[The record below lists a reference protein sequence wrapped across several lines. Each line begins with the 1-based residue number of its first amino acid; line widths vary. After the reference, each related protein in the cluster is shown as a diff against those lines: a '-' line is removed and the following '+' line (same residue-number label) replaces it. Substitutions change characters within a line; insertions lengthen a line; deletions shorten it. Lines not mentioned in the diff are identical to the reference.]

1 VSVVDASRPLVPP
14 KGRVIGLDLGSR
26 RIGVAVTDSDQ
37 RVATGVTFIGRDGG
51 QVRVRRAVA
60 AVVAEYEAV
69 GVVVGLPRSLSGAL
83 GPAARQAQAEI
94 IALRG
99 LLDVPVESVDE
110 RFTTVTAAAGLRAA
124 GRPARRQR
132 SLVDQTAAA
141 VALQSWLDRR
151 AHGQGTITGA

>member
-1 VSVVDASRPLVPP
+1 VSVVAVSPLVPP

-26 RIGVAVTDSDQ
+26 RIGVAVTDGDQ
-37 RVATGVTFIGRDGG
+37 RVATGVTFIGREGDPA
-51 QVRVRRAVA
+51 RDRRAVA

-69 GVVVGLPRSLSGAL
+69 GVVVGLPRSLSGGL
-83 GPAARQAQAEI
+83 GPAARAALAEI
-94 IALRG
+94 AALRS
-99 LLDVPVESVDE
+99 LLALPVESIDE

-141 VALQSWLDRR
+141 VALQSWLDQRSR
-151 AHGQGTITGA
+151 AQGIVSGG